1 MVSRRSAMAEVS
13 RLSSKNWYEEGQ
25 GTDIHNIVS
34 VPEKDRWCGT
44 RGKFLRWKDVR
55 DTYDKVDGSSVFNLH
70 KSINSLNQSGASL
83 AAYYNNLNSLWKQFD
98 AMVSLPACTCEAAIY
113 FEKHNQLIKLMQFL
127 MGLDDNY
134 LAIRSNIL
142 TREPLPLVKVAFA
155 IFSGKE
161 SHRNITFVGATKPTA
176 TAFAA
181 KCFELVG
188 YPAGYVKRNFNP
200 TSTSVSSNNTYA
212 DVHSN
217 DVTSNNATTNNSH
230 ISLSNE
236 QLTRLINL
244 LNDNGVSTA
253 SANMVGHLNGTQAL
267 ITKIGDL
274 KINNDII
281 MYDVLVVP
289 QCTISLLFVHKLSG
303 DSKFFVGFDESNCYI
318 QDLMA
323 NITHQRLGHPA
334 DQVLDALKNTL
345 NLDSHSTFNHLC
357 DTYDFSREIWVYMLK
372 GKDDIYDSIGNDDS
386 EATSMDENDNTHPGG
401 TVLNETDFVNDFYE
415 NSDFHFEVEELP
427 VNNVRRC
434 LIALSVTIECPLF
447 QLDVNNAFLYEELYE
462 EIYMTIPKGFANK
475 DNKNMVCKLVKSLYR
490 LKQAPKKWNEKLV
503 YVLKENDF
511 VQSVNDYSLFTKS
524 TDNKFIALLVYVDDI
539 VVTEN
544 CINEITKFKSFLK
557 SKFNIKYLGSLKY
570 FLGIE
575 VIRTGKDL
583 CLSQRKY
590 WLELLIEYS
599 LLGCKPVSTPMEPN
613 YVWPYI
619 ATKDDPLL
627 DNITGY
633 QKLLGKLIYLTDTR
647 PHISYSI
654 HCLAQYMHSPFKSHL
669 NYAYISEKCSW

>member
-1 MVSRRSAMAEVS
+1 MA
-13 RLSSKNWYEEGQ
+13 GD
-25 GTDIHNIVS
+25 DIHKKGVS
-34 VPEKDRWCGT
+34 SSSSNLNLTFDDPLYFHPNNTGGSSIMTIKLIGT
-44 RGKFLRWKDVR
+44 KNYKNDLK
-55 DTYDKVDGSSVFNLH
+55 DTYNKVDGSYVFNLH
-70 KSINSLNQSGASL
+70 KSINSINQSSASL
-83 AAYYNNLNSLWKQFD
+83 ADCYNNLNSLWKQFD
-98 AMVSLPACTCEAAIY
+98 DMVTLHACTCEAAIY

-289 QCTISLLFVHKLSG
+289 ECTISLLFVHKLSG

-323 NITHQRLGHPA
+323 NITVGIGKQYNGDYLFDVDNTYKIVSNNCIASCFVFKTLWHQRLGHPA

-357 DTYDFSREIWVYMLK
+357 DTCNKAKQTREPFPLT
-372 GKDDIYDSIGNDDS
+372 DIN
-386 EATSMDENDNTHPGG
+386 
-401 TVLNETDFVNDFYE
+401 
-415 NSDFHFEVEELP
+415 
-427 VNNVRRC
+427 
-434 LIALSVTIECPLF
+434 
-447 QLDVNNAFLYEELYE
+447 QL
-462 EIYMTIPKGFANK
+462 
-475 DNKNMVCKLVKSLYR
+475 KLV
-490 LKQAPKKWNEKLV
+490 N
-503 YVLKENDF
+503 
-511 VQSVNDYSLFTKS
+511 
-524 TDNKFIALLVYVDDI
+524 
-539 VVTEN
+539 
-544 CINEITKFKSFLK
+544 
-557 SKFNIKYLGSLKY
+557 
-570 FLGIE
+570 
-575 VIRTGKDL
+575 
-583 CLSQRKY
+583 
-590 WLELLIEYS
+590 
-599 LLGCKPVSTPMEPN
+599 
-613 YVWPYI
+613 
-619 ATKDDPLL
+619 
-627 DNITGY
+627 
-633 QKLLGKLIYLTDTR
+633 
-647 PHISYSI
+647 
-654 HCLAQYMHSPFKSHL
+654 
-669 NYAYISEKCSW
+669 